1 MLVRKKLKEGTEQ
14 WKKSPAELWTE
25 LCREVTQEVGAMGV
39 VLLGKEDNFKR
50 YGPAF
55 DKFRPFYPTF
65 FRFNRTLCNRRL
77 ATLPSIPRT
86 RADLQKLANLPTR
99 FTKTAS
105 GDNWLILNTVQDQN
119 KELIIG
125 FVSPAQL
132 ALMKSSP
139 TWYCDGTFDCV
150 LAIEFVNQVWIL
162 VANTPVGVSV
172 PVAFFLTERR
182 TEDTYQQ
189 ILTTLRD
196 KYGVTGLCQPQPAL
210 PDEDCKG
217 HLYG

>member
-1 MLVRKKLKEGTEQ
+1 MWTLWEQ
-14 WKKSPAELWTE
+14 VVFWFLQARSLW
-25 LCREVTQEVGAMGV
+25 
-39 VLLGKEDNFKR
+39 
-50 YGPAF
+50 
-55 DKFRPFYPTF
+55 
-65 FRFNRTLCNRRL
+65 RL
-77 ATLPSIPRT
+77 QRLPR
-86 RADLQKLANLPTR
+86 LQWDLPTR

-132 ALMKSSP
+132 AIMKSSP

-150 LAIEFVNQVWIL
+150 LAIEFVNQVWII
-162 VANTPVGVSV
+162 VADTPVGVSV

-196 KYGVTGLCQPQPAL
+196 KYGVTGPKTLLCDFEKVSRNFIVIIEA
-210 PDEDCKG
+210 
-217 HLYG
+217 

>member
-1 MLVRKKLKEGTEQ
+1 MSKFKFDMEEEEWRKVSIRNQIETKEME
-14 WKKSPAELWTE
+14 S
-25 LCREVTQEVGAMGV
+25 
-39 VLLGKEDNFKR
+39 N
-50 YGPAF
+50 
-55 DKFRPFYPTF
+55 
-65 FRFNRTLCNRRL
+65 
-77 ATLPSIPRT
+77 

-150 LAIEFVNQVWIL
+150 LAMKYFNQVWII

-217 HLYG
+217 HLYGWHLLHCVRDRRCPPTL